1 VRIWEP
7 IRYYYEIKDTDS
19 QETKNF
25 KRYMVERDKKER
37 DLEFMLKYNEIK
49 QMASKNTIDKLKR
62 QITMEEFIK
71 EYSK

>member
-1 VRIWEP
+1 
-7 IRYYYEIKDTDS
+7 
-19 QETKNF
+19 
-25 KRYMVERDKKER
+25 MVERDKKER